1 MPTQYPAMINFY
13 MIRHPDEPKFRYVG
27 STAHSI
33 EDRLKRHK
41 ADMLRGKNCRS
52 AVILKRYPDAQIEI
66 VDERMCNDIAQR
78 NKIEGSLIKCFKSVN
93 HIICGRTPIQYE
105 KYRKPKRDEEG
116 KTVKLYASVG
126 WKCMKPIWTSTNRPN
141 HTSGGLRTID
151 FFW

>member
-1 MPTQYPAMINFY
+1 MKISHIRSAIDSKKQATIKMPTQYPAMINFY

-105 KYRKPKRDEEG
+105 KYRKPKRDGREDCE
-116 KTVKLYASVG
+116 ASYMPV
-126 WKCMKPIWTSTNRPN
+126 W
-141 HTSGGLRTID
+141 GGSV
-151 FFW
+151 